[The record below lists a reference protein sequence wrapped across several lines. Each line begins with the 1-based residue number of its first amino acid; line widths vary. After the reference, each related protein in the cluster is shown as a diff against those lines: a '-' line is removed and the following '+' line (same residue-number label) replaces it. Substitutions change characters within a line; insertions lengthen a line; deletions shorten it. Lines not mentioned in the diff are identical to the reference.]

1 MKEVLEITAAI
12 LGSIGLAVLF
22 WMLLVITP

>member
-1 MKEVLEITAAI
+1 MRLFVELTAAI